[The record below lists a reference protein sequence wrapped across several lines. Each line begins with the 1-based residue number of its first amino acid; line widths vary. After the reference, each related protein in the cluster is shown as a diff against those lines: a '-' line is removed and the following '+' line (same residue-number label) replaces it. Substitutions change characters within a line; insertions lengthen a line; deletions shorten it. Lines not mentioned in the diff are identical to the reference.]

1 MKKTKLLLNPLA
13 VAIAIAL
20 PISVPTFAAPQLEEV
35 IVTAQKREQNLQD
48 VPIAITAFS
57 PAQLEAAGA
66 STIIDIEKSTPN
78 AQLRA
83 SRGTNSTLTAFIRG
97 IGQQDPLWGFEP
109 GVGVY
114 LDDVYIAR
122 PQGAVM
128 DLMDLERLEI
138 LRGPQ
143 GTLYGK
149 NTIGGAIKYITK
161 KMTGEH
167 SGSVKV
173 AVGSAGQNDIKVAN
187 QVPLIEDELYFGFAV
202 GILKRD
208 GFGTQYKDYNPT
220 DQTFNRTEENYN
232 KDVKA
237 ARASVEYSPTDSL
250 FIRVAAD
257 ALEDTSNSRCGSRFA
272 TNTVAGPNGEFFS
285 PRGSVYD
292 SDCGMTQEQEVLS
305 RGLSLT
311 VQYDITDELST
322 KVVLSNRS
330 GSTKTFIDFDGTPLD
345 SFDIPAFYED
355 EQTTAEIQIN
365 YTMDSLAIVG
375 GLYYYDGTALGA
387 FDALFGQ
394 FGGVGVLSG
403 TAFTN
408 GVNGEVDT
416 ESTGVYVNVNWS
428 VTDAMTLTLGGRY
441 TSDEKSAIAQR
452 RHLITANSVPG
463 TTSQG
468 SAITFGQP
476 QDDTFIRQPTDFDKN
491 DMNNSWNKF
500 SPTVKADYKLNDETM
515 IYVSYSEGFKSGG
528 FDMRTDARF
537 EPNAVD
543 GFDPETVGTFET
555 GLKTQLFDN
564 RLRLNLGLF
573 YTDYTDMQVTVQAPA
588 PAPNFFSSTVV
599 NAGEATIQGL
609 ELEATFQATE
619 GLALRLALGLL
630 DAEFDTIDET
640 VPTGAVDGNGDP
652 VLTVINRAN
661 ENTVNGI
668 TYVAWGMQN
677 APDMTGQIAATYDL
691 DIGSTGSLQFNIA
704 YSYRDDVR
712 MFEAVESVIDQEAY
726 GLVDASVVWKSPE
739 ESWTAIL
746 SGKNLAD
753 KEYRTG
759 GYNFPGTAGED
770 AILGYYGDPRT
781 ITLTLGYEY

>member
-13 VAIAIAL
+13 VAVAIAL

-35 IVTAQKREQNLQD
+35 IVTAQKREQNLQE

-173 AVGSAGQNDIKVAN
+173 AVGTAGQNDIKVAN
-187 QVPLIEDELYFGFAV
+187 QIPLIEDELYFGFAV

-208 GFGTQYKDYNPT
+208 GFGTQYKDYDPA

-272 TNTVAGPNGEFFS
+272 DNTVAGPNGEFFG
-285 PRGSVYD
+285 PRESVYD
-292 SDCGMTQEQEVLS
+292 SECGMTEEQEVLS
-305 RGLSLT
+305 RGVSLT
-311 VQYDITDELST
+311 VQYDITDELSS
-322 KVVLSNRS
+322 KFVLANRS

-345 SFDIPAFYED
+345 SFDIPAFYND
-355 EQTTAEIQIN
+355 EQTTAEVQIN

-375 GLYYYDGTALGA
+375 GLFYYDGTATGA
-387 FDALFGQ
+387 FDALFGH
-394 FGGVGVLSG
+394 FSG
-403 TAFTN
+403 AILDGSAFSN

-416 ESTGVYVNVNWS
+416 ESTGAYVNVNWS
-428 VTDAMTLTLGGRY
+428 FTDSLTLTAGGRY
-441 TSDEKSAIAQR
+441 TRDEKSALAQR
-452 RHLITANSVPG
+452 FFIVTANSIPG

-468 SAITFGQP
+468 SALTHGLAQY
-476 QDDTFIRQPTDFDKN
+476 DTLVATRTDFDKN
-491 DMNNSWNKF
+491 DMNDSWNEF
-500 SPTVKADYKLNDETM
+500 SPTIKLDYKLNDETLV
-515 IYVSYSEGFKSGG
+515 YVSYSEGFKSGG
-528 FDMRTDARF
+528 FDMRTDAVV
-537 EPNAVD
+537 EPNAVE
-543 GFDPETVGTFET
+543 GFDPETVVTYET

-573 YTDYTDMQVTVQAPA
+573 YTDYTDMQVTVQSPA
-588 PAPNFFSSTVV
+588 PAPSFFSSTVV

-619 GLALRLALGLL
+619 SWTINMALGLL
-630 DAEFDTIDET
+630 DAEFDTVDET
-640 VPTGAVDGNGDP
+640 VPTGAVNGDGDP

-661 ENTVNGI
+661 DNTVNGVF
-668 TYVAWGMQN
+668 YEAWGMQN
-677 APDMTGQIAATYDL
+677 APDMNFQLATSYNL
-691 DIGSTGSLQFNIA
+691 DIGSSGSLQFNIA
-704 YSYRDDVR
+704 YSFRDDVR
-712 MFEAVESVIDQEAY
+712 MFEATESIIDQESY
-726 GLVDASVVWKSPE
+726 DLIDASVVWKSPE

-753 KEYRTG
+753 EEYRTG
-759 GYNFPGTAGED
+759 GYNFPATAGED